1 MLRLVLLVCF
11 VAAAAAVPVESDT
24 EFCNGQTECPQDCG
38 YVSRNEKCVFCRCG
52 DSPLVQPPEPVPL
65 PEPEPLSCQHGQSF
79 IDECDNDCKCI
90 ADGKYG
96 CTRKLCKPGQTSE
109 KPKTCSGA
117 DGLPKRTGQRVFC
130 HEGIVK
136 TQPSDADCLPG
147 SVFKDKEDCN
157 TCRCSD
163 AGVAACTLKF
173 CVKPLPGP
181 EGPTCEHGQSFIDEC
196 DNDCKC
202 IADGKYGCTRKLC
215 KPGQTSEKPKTCSGA
230 DGLPKRTG
238 QRVFCHEGI
247 VKTQPSDAKCL
258 PGSVF
263 KDKEDCNTCRCSDSG
278 AEACTLKACIDLR
291 TDSSCSYGPGFI
303 DECNNDCTCVNN
315 EFYGCTF
322 KACKPGERP
331 EVPMRCTSSDNL
343 PSRAGAEVV
352 CEDGIVKLHEKK
364 CRYGDEYIDECDN
377 NCRCL
382 EGKYACTRKECRAG
396 QISMMPMSCSG
407 TADLPY
413 RANRRV
419 FCHDGIVKVQDNDE
433 TCLAGAVFN
442 DECNECFCS
451 DTGKSGCTL
460 KACVGEES
468 ESTVTCEDGLPECP
482 QDCGQSYNKARDCYD
497 CPCAIGNPGDV
508 TVMPGEPCPPGTVLT
523 ESGPFF
529 STCGPST
536 KCPHGLEF
544 IDECGNDCTCG
555 GDGYGCTYKA
565 CQPGQ
570 TGAKPMT
577 CTSSADLPERKG
589 KRVFCHD
596 GIVKLQNKEDSCIPK
611 SLFKE
616 DCNSCFCGEQG
627 QMGCTLKEC
636 APKQGACAHGKSFID
651 ECDNDCECV
660 NGEFY
665 GCTRKACKPGQTA
678 EEPKTCSGADD
689 LPQRAGRRVMCHEGI
704 VKTQEKDAE
713 CLPGSTYKEECNTCT
728 CGGACTLKAC
738 IL

>member
-52 DSPLVQPPEPVPL
+52 DSPLVQPPEPLPL

-96 CTRKLCKPGQTSE
+96 CTRKLCRPGQTPE

-130 HEGIVK
+130 HEGIIK
-136 TQPSDADCLPG
+136 TQP
-147 SVFKDKEDCN
+147 
-157 TCRCSD
+157 T
-163 AGVAACTLKF
+163 
-173 CVKPLPGP
+173 
-181 EGPTCEHGQSFIDEC
+181 
-196 DNDCKC
+196 
-202 IADGKYGCTRKLC
+202 
-215 KPGQTSEKPKTCSGA
+215 
-230 DGLPKRTG
+230 
-238 QRVFCHEGI
+238 
-247 VKTQPSDAKCL
+247 DAKCL

-278 AEACTLKACIDLR
+278 EAACTLRACIDLR

-303 DECNNDCTCVNN
+303 DECNNDCNCVND

-407 TADLPY
+407 TVDLPY

-419 FCHDGIVKVQDNDE
+419 FCHEGIVKVQDNDE

-497 CPCAIGNPGDV
+497 CPCAIGNPGDL

-577 CTSSADLPERKG
+577 CASSADLPERKG

-660 NGEFY
+660 KGESY

-678 EEPKTCSGADD
+678 EKPKTCSGADD

>member
-1 MLRLVLLVCF
+1 MWFTMLRLVLLVCF

-52 DSPLVQPPEPVPL
+52 DSPLVQPPEPLPL
-65 PEPEPLSCQHGQSF
+65 PEPEPLSCQHGQSFIDECDNDCKCIADGKYGCTRKLCRPGQTSEKPKTCSGADGLPKRTGQRVFCHEGIVKTQPSEGPTCEHGQSFIDECDNDCKCIADGKYGCTRKLCKPGQTSEKPKSCSGADGLPKRTGQRVFCHEGIVKTQPTEGSTCQHGQSF

-136 TQPSDADCLPG
+136 TQP
-147 SVFKDKEDCN
+147 
-157 TCRCSD
+157 
-163 AGVAACTLKF
+163 
-173 CVKPLPGP
+173 
-181 EGPTCEHGQSFIDEC
+181 
-196 DNDCKC
+196 
-202 IADGKYGCTRKLC
+202 
-215 KPGQTSEKPKTCSGA
+215 
-230 DGLPKRTG
+230 
-238 QRVFCHEGI
+238 
-247 VKTQPSDAKCL
+247 
-258 PGSVF
+258 
-263 KDKEDCNTCRCSDSG
+263 
-278 AEACTLKACIDLR
+278 
-291 TDSSCSYGPGFI
+291 TDSSCSYGSGFI
-303 DECNNDCTCVNN
+303 DECNNDCNCVNN

-382 EGKYACTRKECRAG
+382 EGKYACTRKECQAG

-407 TADLPY
+407 TVDLPY
-413 RANRRV
+413 RAKRRV
-419 FCHDGIVKVQDNDE
+419 FCHEGIVKVQDN
-433 TCLAGAVFN
+433 
-442 DECNECFCS
+442 
-451 DTGKSGCTL
+451 
-460 KACVGEES
+460 

-577 CTSSADLPERKG
+577 CASSADLPERKG

-660 NGEFY
+660 KGESY

-678 EEPKTCSGADD
+678 EKPMTCSGADD